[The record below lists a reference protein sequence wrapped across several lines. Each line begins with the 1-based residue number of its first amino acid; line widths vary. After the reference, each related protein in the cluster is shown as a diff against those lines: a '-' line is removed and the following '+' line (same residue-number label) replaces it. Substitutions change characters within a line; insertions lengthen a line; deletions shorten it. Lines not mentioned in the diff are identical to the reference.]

1 MNYKR
6 SPVPQVEQMTYSQG
20 ELLVYEDE
28 SGKAVVDVRLQD
40 DTVWLPQALI
50 ADLFQ
55 TSVPNINMHIKNIY
69 AEGELQPGPTIKK
82 FLTVR
87 REGNREVRRE
97 IDHYSL
103 DVIISVGYRVKSSL
117 ATRFRIWATSVLR
130 DHLIVG
136 YTMNRERLTEKGLE
150 EARQTLNL
158 LASTLDRQN
167 LINDE
172 GRAVLDIVGGY
183 ARTWRLLWQYDED
196 LLPGVGRANR
206 PGEVFALESV
216 RQAIGSLKLEL
227 HSRDEATEFFG
238 QERGDGLGVCRI
250 IGIFSQIE
258 ANSKKLPE
266 VYG

>member
-1 MNYKR
+1 
-6 SPVPQVEQMTYSQG
+6 MTYSQG

-50 ADLFQ
+50 ADLFL

-69 AEGELQPGPTIKK
+69 AEGNCSRTNYLEILYSSS
-82 FLTVR
+82 
-87 REGNREVRRE
+87 EGNREVRRE

-136 YTMNRERLTEKGLE
+136 YTMNRERLAEKGLE
-150 EARQTLNL
+150 EARQTVNL

-266 VYG
+266 VYV